1 MRSKLTIFAI
11 FCLLSVMAA
20 PASAFT
26 AESLSINVSENGDAT
41 VTFSYNL
48 GWAEKVAVFFRV
60 ADPATEL
67 KNGLESNSGKEVAV
81 SEVTADS
88 ASFLIQKYA
97 HLSTGAGEVTYTT
110 PTLSFVS
117 AEEILSGYWFAPFIS
132 VDLSPAETTV
142 TFSDGYVESFNDAIE
157 IPTISHSITLV

>member
-1 MRSKLTIFAI
+1 
-11 FCLLSVMAA
+11 MAA